1 MHCAAASITRS
12 LLLPLLY
19 ALCFAHRA
27 HHCSLF
33 VLKWF
38 CKQELKRAEENVAAA
53 AQQVLNVR
61 NSLAQRKSESE
72 QFANIALQVRT
83 AVHIAIVYDC
93 YYLMLHTRM
102 HADTEQ
108 AYCSQRL

>member
-1 MHCAAASITRS
+1 MHCAVASYMRS

-19 ALCFAHRA
+19 TLCLLTVHIIAL
-27 HHCSLF
+27 L
-33 VLKWF
+33 LF

-72 QFANIALQVRT
+72 QFANIALQVRLQY
-83 AVHIAIVYDC
+83 I
-93 YYLMLHTRM
+93 
-102 HADTEQ
+102 
-108 AYCSQRL
+108 